1 MANMITTF
9 FIKVIAFLVSVVMS
23 FTSWLCPVPAK
34 SATVAFE
41 SNPSTGYSW
50 VCEMAPKGIVKIS
63 SEFYTQPVSHTPV
76 VGAPGTYT
84 YVIVPVADGKTTLTF
99 YYMRVWE
106 GKKSATQIVNYGITV
121 TKGIIHMAEPVY
133 G

>member
-34 SATVAFE
+34 SATIAFE

-50 VCEMAPKGIVKIS
+50 VCEMAPEGVVKIS
-63 SEFYTQPVSHTPV
+63 REFYQQPVSITPI

-84 YVIVPVADGKTTLTF
+84 YVIAPVADGETTLTF
-99 YYMRVWE
+99 HYMRVWE
-106 GKKSATQIVNYGITV
+106 GKDSAVEIVNYVIMVAGGVIDL
-121 TKGIIHMAEPVY
+121 GEPVY

>member
-1 MANMITTF
+1 MITTF
-9 FIKVIAFLVSVVMS
+9 FIKVIAFLVSIVMS
-23 FTSWLCPVPAK
+23 ISAWLCPVPAK
-34 SATVAFE
+34 SVTVAFE

-50 VCEMAPKGIVKIS
+50 VCEMAPKGIAKIS
-63 SEFYTQPVSHTPV
+63 HEFYTQPVSLTPI

-84 YVIVPVADGKTTLTF
+84 YVIVPVTDGKTKLTF

-106 GKKSATQIVNYGITV
+106 GKDKAAQIANYDITV
-121 TKGIIHMAEPVY
+121 TKGILTMEKQVN